1 MIERVLKNPNFN
13 MIFSIILGM
22 GLVFIIKPMCTGGNC
37 KPIEKAP
44 PVKEMDK
51 KVYRYGEKC
60 YKYNAKI
67 VQCPASGVIESF
79 SQIVKRK
86 AVPLPMYA

>member
-1 MIERVLKNPNFN
+1 MIDRALKNPNFN
-13 MIFSIILGM
+13 IIFSIVLGM
-22 GLVFIIKPMCTGGNC
+22 ALVFIVKPMCTGTGC

-60 YKYNAKI
+60 YRYTSKI
-67 VQCPASGVIESF
+67 VECPKTGIIESF
-79 SQIVKRK
+79 SQIVKR
-86 AVPLPMYA
+86 AATPLPMYT

>member
-13 MIFSIILGM
+13 IIFSLVLGM
-22 GLVFIIKPMCTGGNC
+22 ALVFIVKPICNGAGC

-44 PVKEMDK
+44 PIKEMDN

-60 YKYNAKI
+60 YKYKSKVI
-67 VQCPASGVIESF
+67 ECPKSGVIESF

-86 AVPLPMYA
+86 ATPLPMYI

>member
-13 MIFSIILGM
+13 IIFSVVLGM
-22 GLVFIIKPMCTGGNC
+22 AIIFIIKPVCGAGGC

-51 KVYRYGEKC
+51 KVYRFGEKC
-60 YKYNAKI
+60 YKYTAKSI
-67 VQCPASGVIESF
+67 ECPKTGIIESF
-79 SQIVKRK
+79 SEIIKRK
-86 AVPLPMYA
+86 AAPLPMYV